1 MNTRVYMLCK
11 RVRRGI
17 EYGQKPYG
25 PWCRLRGDD
34 TCISVAQMA
43 VHHAMDAL
51 QQLHQ
56 DLADEKVRSQLLL
69 QALAREKTRAD
80 TAELQLS
87 LCQLD
92 LSLMQVC
99 VSVLNQRG
107 RCGGRVFRQVTAIKR
122 KVGGAEPVNAG
133 SLASTWRMTKGAW
146 TSPRSLPTT

>member
-1 MNTRVYMLCK
+1 
-11 RVRRGI
+11 
-17 EYGQKPYG
+17 
-25 PWCRLRGDD
+25 
-34 TCISVAQMA
+34 
-43 VHHAMDAL
+43 MDAL

-107 RCGGRVFRQVTAIKR
+107 RYLDRSHRQAQRSKG
-122 KVGGAEPVNAG
+122 KVG
-133 SLASTWRMTKGAW
+133 WC
-146 TSPRSLPTT
+146 